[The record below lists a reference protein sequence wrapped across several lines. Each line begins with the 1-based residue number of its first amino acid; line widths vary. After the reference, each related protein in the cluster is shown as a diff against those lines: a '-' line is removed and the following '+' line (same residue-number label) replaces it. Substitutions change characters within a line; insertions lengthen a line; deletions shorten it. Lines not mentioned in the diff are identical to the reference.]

1 MLYPS
6 DFDNIPQPFDE
17 LYQELETFIL
27 QDVSRRIKK
36 AGEISSTAKYQLET
50 ANLLNMKNV
59 ESKIA
64 EILKLSKD
72 KVDKLFPQ
80 IANMSIE
87 QENEIYKKAG
97 LDTVQLKDSKTL
109 QKYLSTAIETT
120 KGDLENITRTLG
132 FAEVQNGKVVYS
144 DLTKFYRKELS
155 LANMQIS
162 TGAIDYNTAIRQA
175 VKKISES
182 GVRQINYESG
192 RSNEVYAAARRAVLT
207 STSQMSQEIT
217 NHNIQKLVPNESDR
231 YVEVSAH
238 ANARLGNGVGNH
250 QAWQG
255 RCYRVV
261 GSEKD
266 YPNLVE
272 STGLG
277 MAIGLLGIAC
287 RHSYMPFFPGI
298 SKRNYTEE
306 ELKNINTPD
315 FEYEGKK
322 YNGYEATQ
330 HQREIERNIR
340 QLKRE
345 LICYKETGLEED
357 FKIASSK
364 LNAMNR
370 EYKKFSQASGI
381 RPKNERTQQ
390 EGFNRSI
397 SKQATNAA
405 KQREIEIA
413 QQKELDNVTNVI
425 QEAAATKR
433 K

>member
-1 MLYPS
+1 MITP
-6 DFDNIPQPFDE
+6 DQFDNIPQPFDE
-17 LYQELETFIL
+17 LYQELETFVL
-27 QDVSRRIKK
+27 QDISRRIKK
-36 AGEISSTAKYQLET
+36 AGEITSTAEYQLE
-50 ANLLNMKNV
+50 AAKLLSMKNV

-64 EILKLSKD
+64 EILKLSQD

-97 LDTVQLKDSKTL
+97 LDTIQLKDSKTL
-109 QKYLSTAIETT
+109 QKYLSTAMETA

-132 FAEVQNGKVVYS
+132 FAEVQNGKVFYS

-192 RSNEVYAAARRAVLT
+192 YSNEVYSSARRAVLT
-207 STSQMSQEIT
+207 SVKQMSQQATDYNAE
-217 NHNIQKLVPNESDR
+217 KLIGDKEQI
-231 YVEVSAH
+231 YYEVSAH
-238 ANARLGNGVGNH
+238 AGARTGIGIANH

-255 RCYRVV
+255 KVYKLH
-261 GSEKD
+261 GSDKD
-266 YPNLVE
+266 YPNLKE
-272 STGLG
+272 ATGLG
-277 MAIGLLGIAC
+277 DMLGLLGINC
-287 RHSYMPFFPGI
+287 KHSYMIFIPGA
-298 SKRNYTEE
+298 SKRNYTDE
-306 ELKNINTPD
+306 ELKNIDPPD
-315 FEYEGKK
+315 FEY
-322 YNGYEATQ
+322 NGQTYTCYEAMQ

-364 LNAMNR
+364 LNVMNR

-390 EGFNRSI
+390 EGFDKSI

-413 QQKELDNVTNVI
+413 QQKELDNVTNAI

>member
-17 LYQELETFIL
+17 LYQDLETFIL
-27 QDVSRRIKK
+27 QDISRRIKK
-36 AGEISSTAKYQLET
+36 AAELTPTAEHQLEISK
-50 ANLLNMKNV
+50 LLSMKNV
-59 ESKIA
+59 ENKIA
-64 EILKLSKD
+64 KILKLSQD

-97 LDTVQLKDSKTL
+97 LDTIQLKDSKTL
-109 QKYLSTAIETT
+109 QKYLSAAIETT

-144 DLTKFYRKELS
+144 DLTKFYRKELG
-155 LANMQIS
+155 LANFQIS
-162 TGAIDYNTAIRQA
+162 TGAIDYNTAIKQA

-192 RSNEVYAAARRAVLT
+192 RSNEVYAATRRAVLS
-207 STSQMSQEIT
+207 STSQMSQQMT
-217 NHNIQKLVPNESDR
+217 DYNMQKLVPNESDR

-238 ANARLGNGVGNH
+238 ANARRGNGVGNH

-298 SKRNYTEE
+298 SKRNYTEA

-322 YNGYEATQ
+322 YSGYEATQ

-357 FKIASSK
+357 FKITSSK

-370 EYKKFSQASGI
+370 EYKKFSEASGI

-390 EGFNRSI
+390 NGFDKSI

-405 KQREIEIA
+405 RQRENEKA
-413 QQKELDNVTNVI
+413 TQQELQSVI
-425 QEAAATKR
+425 NTRKEAAATKR